1 MPVLASSEINKGN
14 IKAEIRNGATKIN
27 IETAIR
33 QKYKKELNAKDVP
46 FAQRLVREEVKN
58 LIDNYFE
65 VRGSALELA
74 SLLSNDSMLR
84 PS

>member
-14 IKAEIRNGATKIN
+14 IKAEIRNGVTKIN
-27 IETAIR
+27 VETAIR
-33 QKYKKELNAKDVP
+33 QKYEKGLNAKDVP

-65 VRGSALELA
+65 IRGNALELA
-74 SLLSNDSMLR
+74 SLLSNDSNLQ